1 MEEKPETLEDL
12 IKIIEKQNFISVEQF
27 NKLKKFSLVPGGFS
41 AGNEKSNENQKII
54 YKTLLNMNE
63 DENVNFFSNYKKHPS
78 GKISEVFQDKIDNK
92 NSSEEIIVLS
102 KDIPR
107 CIFHKWKE
115 NNKDIDY
122 ELNVFQTQLEEFL
135 KENKNKYSYYQGYLD
150 FSVFFYNLFYDK
162 NKKESNLNDYMN
174 TIKLFTELYL
184 KDYISPFKAIG
195 NQDDIIFENSLT
207 LLTDIIKIM
216 DKNIFTIL
224 EEDKSPL
231 CLCLSWV
238 ITLFTHE
245 INNFYVIRRIMD
257 YLLINEPINVYV
269 LTAMIIVKNFQK
281 KIKNILEAEKEEIF
295 LAIQKIDLNSID
307 FNYMI
312 VECDK
317 FIKSNIDEILYIQD
331 KNENLLILLGDYNYR
346 GIENIVYSY
355 NKQKLPERI
364 IKKNKSFI
372 VSYRFV
378 FILFLVWIFV
388 IFFFQ
393 KDKILKRLNNNQ
405 DLNMKANNKKNKS
418 IVLEEDDF

>member
-1 MEEKPETLEDL
+1 
-12 IKIIEKQNFISVEQF
+12 
-27 NKLKKFSLVPGGFS
+27 
-41 AGNEKSNENQKII
+41 
-54 YKTLLNMNE
+54 
-63 DENVNFFSNYKKHPS
+63 
-78 GKISEVFQDKIDNK
+78 
-92 NSSEEIIVLS
+92 
-102 KDIPR
+102 
-107 CIFHKWKE
+107 
-115 NNKDIDY
+115 
-122 ELNVFQTQLEEFL
+122 
-135 KENKNKYSYYQGYLD
+135 
-150 FSVFFYNLFYDK
+150 VFFYNLFYDN
-162 NKKESNLNDYMN
+162 NKKTSNLNDYMN

-184 KDYISPFKAIG
+184 KDYISPFKTIG
-195 NQDDIIFENSLT
+195 NQDDIIFENSLK

-216 DKNIFTIL
+216 DNNIYTVL

-231 CLCLSWV
+231 CLCLSWI

-269 LTAMIIVKNFQK
+269 LTAMIIVKNLQK

-295 LAIQKIDLNSID
+295 LAIQTIDLNSID
-307 FNYMI
+307 FNYMV

-317 FIKSNIDEILYIQD
+317 FINNNLDEILYIQD
-331 KNENLLILLGDYNYR
+331 KNENLLVMLGDYNYR

-393 KDKILKRLNNNQ
+393 KDKILKRLNKNQ
-405 DLNMKANNKKNKS
+405 DLNMKTNNKKNKS
-418 IVLEEDDF
+418 EILEEDDF